1 MYNLIK
7 LQKHASIFMKL
18 QNRNQSWKMLKSK
31 KSKSGRRK
39 CSIKC
44 FNDDY
49 AMQCNA
55 VENNN
60 TLV

>member
-44 FNDDY
+44 FNADY
-49 AMQCNA
+49 GMPYD
-55 VENNN
+55 EGSREY
-60 TLV
+60 L